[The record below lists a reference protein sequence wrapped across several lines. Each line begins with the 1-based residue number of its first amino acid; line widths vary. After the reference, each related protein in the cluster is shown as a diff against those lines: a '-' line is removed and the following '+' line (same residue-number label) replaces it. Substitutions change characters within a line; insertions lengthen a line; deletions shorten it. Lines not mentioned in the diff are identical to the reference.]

1 MLFFISCLNLG
12 DFIAPVLFAFWI
24 MTYEVV
30 DYFFCDVKWLSVR
43 LTLFGTRQYFIYA
56 YQYETGVFCF
66 IDQLCSTIFGEIN
79 VY

>member
-1 MLFFISCLNLG
+1 
-12 DFIAPVLFAFWI
+12 

-43 LTLFGTRQYFIYA
+43 LTLLGTRQYFIYA
-56 YQYETGVFCF
+56 YQYETCVFCF